1 VTPLVFR
8 NNREHGAAAGAL
20 WRQPD
25 FLRLWTAETISQV
38 GTQLTIVAIPL
49 IAALT
54 LHATPFQMGLLTA
67 AGGLPRLLVGLV
79 AGVWVDRLR
88 HKPIMVAADLVRAAV
103 LTTIPVMAALG
114 HLTVHLLLAVTFTV
128 GMLDVFF
135 NAAWV
140 AFLPI
145 LVGRKHLGDANG
157 KLMASGSVAQIAGPA
172 LGGSLIALIT
182 GPVVILLD
190 AVSFVCSA
198 FLIKR
203 IMRDEPTPDRT
214 GPQRRLLP
222 EIKEGLRALVHSPI
236 LRAITASSAT
246 ITLAG
251 WMFLSVYVLY
261 MADDL
266 GLSARGIGLV
276 YACGGAGSLIG
287 TIIAVPVARWLG
299 LGRAMFWAAA
309 LFGLFGL
316 AVPLALFVPAH
327 ALPLVVFA
335 EFSQWLTLLV
345 MDVNRVSLRQAMTP
359 DRLQGRVSA
368 SSQVLIGGMQPIGSF
383 LGGALGQLTS
393 VHLTLFIS
401 CLGMFCA
408 AAWLLRREVFTL
420 QTLPTEP
427 EPIEE
432 EPMTAIGTA

>member
-1 VTPLVFR
+1 MFHD
-8 NNREHGAAAGAL
+8 NRKNDAASGAL

-25 FLRLWTAETISQV
+25 FLRLWIAETISQI

-49 IAALT
+49 IAALS
-54 LHATPFQMGLLTA
+54 LHASPLQMGLLTA

-88 HKPIMVAADLVRAAV
+88 RKPIMVAADLARAAI
-103 LTTIPVMAALG
+103 LTTIPLLAALG
-114 HLTVHLLLAVTFTV
+114 HLTVHLLLIVTFTV
-128 GMLDVFF
+128 GTLDVFF

-145 LVGRKHLGDANG
+145 LVGRTHLGDANG

-182 GPVVILLD
+182 GPLVILLD
-190 AVSFVCSA
+190 AVSFLCSA
-198 FLIKR
+198 FLIHR
-203 IMRDEPTPDRT
+203 IGKPEPALNRS
-214 GPQRRLLP
+214 GARRRLLP
-222 EIKEGLRALVHSPI
+222 EIREGLRALVHSPV
-236 LRAITASSAT
+236 LRALTASSAT

-266 GLSARGIGLV
+266 GLSARGIGFV
-276 YACGGAGSLIG
+276 YACGGVGSLIG
-287 TIIAVPVARWLG
+287 TVIAVPVARRFG
-299 LGRAMFWAAA
+299 LGPAMFWAAV
-309 LFGLFGL
+309 LFGACGL
-316 AVPLALFVPAH
+316 AVPLALFVPAQ

-345 MDVNRVSLRQAMTP
+345 LDVNRVSLRQAMTP
-359 DRLQGRVSA
+359 DRLQGRVGA

-383 LGGALGQLTS
+383 LGGVFAQLTS
-393 VHLTLFIS
+393 VHLTLFVA

-408 AAWLLRREVFTL
+408 AAWLLRREVFTIR
-420 QTLPTEP
+420 TLPIEP
-427 EPIEE
+427 ALPEE
-432 EPMTAIGTA
+432 ENATAIGIA